1 MRLSIP
7 IAAPTSVLVL
17 MALFLIYVS
26 CETSQESS
34 EVKSYANPPA
44 MAGGKSYANPPPM
57 AIGTT
62 KDFFAVFEMEEGGRF
77 TIDLYEKLAPITV
90 NNFVFLANE
99 NYYNGTTFHR
109 VIDGFMAQG
118 GDPSGTG
125 SGSPGYYFENEF
137 HVDARHDVAGV
148 LSMANKGLVD
158 GKGTNGSQFFITF
171 SATEF
176 LDGFD
181 VNDQPKDCALDS
193 CHSVFGKVVSGMDV
207 VTGLSIRDPG
217 SATKPGDAIKTVTIT
232 TRESN

>member
-44 MAGGKSYANPPPM
+44 MA
-57 AIGTT
+57 IGTT
-62 KDFFAVFEMEEGGRF
+62 KDFFAVFEMEDGGRF

-118 GDPSGTG
+118 GDPSGSG
-125 SGSPGYYFENEF
+125 SGSPGYYFENEL
-137 HVDARHDVAGV
+137 HVDARHDSAGV
-148 LSMANKGLVD
+148 LSMANKGLLD

-193 CHSVFGKVVSGMDV
+193 CHSVFGKVWHGMDV
-207 VTGLSIRDPG
+207 VTGISKRDPS
-217 SATKPGDAIKTVTIT
+217 SATEPGDAIKTVTIT

>member
-1 MRLSIP
+1 
-7 IAAPTSVLVL
+7 
-17 MALFLIYVS
+17 
-26 CETSQESS
+26 
-34 EVKSYANPPA
+34 
-44 MAGGKSYANPPPM
+44 M
-57 AIGTT
+57 AIDVN
-62 KDFFAVFEMEEGGRF
+62 KDLSAVFEMEDGGQF
-77 TIDLYEKLAPITV
+77 TIDLYEKLAPVTV

-99 NYYNGTTFHR
+99 NYYDGTTFHR

-125 SGSPGYYFENEF
+125 GGSPGYYFENEL
-137 HVDARHDVAGV
+137 HVDARHDSAGV

-181 VNDQPKDCALDS
+181 VNDQPKECALDS
-193 CHSVFGKVVSGMDV
+193 CHSVFGKVISGMDV

-217 SATKPGDAIKTVTIT
+217 SATKPGDAIKAVTIT

>member
-1 MRLSIP
+1 MRFSIP
-7 IAAPTSVLVL
+7 IAVPASVLIL

-26 CETSQESS
+26 CESSQESETSQESS
-34 EVKSYANPPA
+34 EVKPYANPPA
-44 MAGGKSYANPPPM
+44 MT
-57 AIGTT
+57 IDTT
-62 KDFFAVFEMEEGGRF
+62 KDFLAVFEMEDGGQF
-77 TIDLYEKLAPITV
+77 IIDLYEKLAPNTV

-137 HVDARHDVAGV
+137 HVDARHDSAGV

-181 VNDQPKDCALDS
+181 VNDQPKDCASDS

-207 VTGLSIRDPG
+207 VTALSIRDPG
-217 SATKPGDAIKTVTIT
+217 SATEPGDVIKAVTIK
-232 TRESN
+232 SD

>member
-44 MAGGKSYANPPPM
+44 MA
-57 AIGTT
+57 IGTT
-62 KDFFAVFEMEEGGRF
+62 KDFFAVFEMEDGGRF

-90 NNFVFLANE
+90 NNFAFLANE

-118 GDPSGTG
+118 GDPSGSG
-125 SGSPGYYFENEF
+125 SGSPGYYFENEL
-137 HVDARHDVAGV
+137 HVDARHDSAGV
-148 LSMANKGLVD
+148 LSMANKGLLD

>member
-57 AIGTT
+57 AIDTT
-62 KDFFAVFEMEEGGRF
+62 KDFFATFEMEDGGQF
-77 TIDLYEKLAPITV
+77 IIELYDELAPNTV

-137 HVDARHDVAGV
+137 HVDARHNSAGV

-232 TRESN
+232 TREYN

>member
-1 MRLSIP
+1 MRFSIP
-7 IAAPTSVLVL
+7 IATPISILVL
-17 MALFLIYVS
+17 MALFLVYMS

-34 EVKSYANPPA
+34 EVNSYANPPS
-44 MAGGKSYANPPPM
+44 MV
-57 AIGTT
+57 IDTT
-62 KDFFAVFEMEEGGRF
+62 QDLSAVFEMEDGGQF
-77 TIDLYEKLAPITV
+77 TIDLYEKLAPNTV

-137 HVDARHDVAGV
+137 HVDARHNSAGV

-181 VNDQPKDCALDS
+181 ANDQPKDCASDS
-193 CHSVFGKVVSGMDV
+193 CHSVFGKVVNGMDV

>member
-1 MRLSIP
+1 MRFSIP
-7 IAAPTSVLVL
+7 IAVPASVLIL

-26 CETSQESS
+26 CESSQESETSQESS
-34 EVKSYANPPA
+34 EVKPYANPPA
-44 MAGGKSYANPPPM
+44 MT
-57 AIGTT
+57 IDTT
-62 KDFFAVFEMEEGGRF
+62 KDFLAVFEMEDGGQF
-77 TIDLYEKLAPITV
+77 IIDLYEKLAPNTV

-118 GDPSGTG
+118 GDPSGSG
-125 SGSPGYYFENEF
+125 SGSPGYYFENEL
-137 HVDARHDVAGV
+137 HVDARHDSAGV

-181 VNDQPKDCALDS
+181 MNDQPKDCALDS
-193 CHSVFGKVVSGMDV
+193 CHSVFGKVVKGMDV

-232 TRESN
+232 TREFN

>member
-1 MRLSIP
+1 MRFSIP
-7 IAAPTSVLVL
+7 IAAPISVLVL
-17 MALFLIYVS
+17 MALFLIYAS
-26 CETSQESS
+26 CETSQESP
-34 EVKSYANPPA
+34 EV
-44 MAGGKSYANPPPM
+44 KSYANPPPM
-57 AIGTT
+57 AIDTT
-62 KDFFAVFEMEEGGRF
+62 KDFFATFEMEDGGQF
-77 TIDLYEKLAPITV
+77 IIELYDELAPNTV

-99 NYYNGTTFHR
+99 NYYDGTTFHR

-125 SGSPGYYFENEF
+125 SGSPGYYFENEL
-137 HVDARHDVAGV
+137 HVDARHDSAGV

-181 VNDQPKDCALDS
+181 VNDQPKDCASDS
-193 CHSVFGKVVSGMDV
+193 CHSVFGKVVNGMDV

-232 TRESN
+232 TREYN

>member
-44 MAGGKSYANPPPM
+44 MA
-57 AIGTT
+57 IDTT
-62 KDFFAVFEMEEGGRF
+62 KDFFAVFEMEDGGRF

-99 NYYNGTTFHR
+99 NYYTGTTFHR

-118 GDPSGTG
+118 GEPSGTG

-137 HVDARHDVAGV
+137 HVDARHDAAGV

>member
-1 MRLSIP
+1 MRFSIP
-7 IAAPTSVLVL
+7 IAAPISVLVL
-17 MALFLIYVS
+17 MALFLIYAS
-26 CETSQESS
+26 CETGQENS
-34 EVKSYANPPA
+34 ELKSYANPPN
-44 MAGGKSYANPPPM
+44 MTIDTNQ
-57 AIGTT
+57 
-62 KDFFAVFEMEEGGRF
+62 DFSAVFEMEGGDQF
-77 TIDLYEKLAPITV
+77 TIDLYEKLAPNTV

-99 NYYNGTTFHR
+99 NYYDGTTFHR
-109 VIDGFMAQG
+109 VIEGFMAQG

-125 SGSPGYYFENEF
+125 SGSPGYYFENEL
-137 HVDARHDVAGV
+137 HVDARHDSAGV

-181 VNDQPKDCALDS
+181 TNDQPKDCASDS

-217 SATKPGDAIKTVTIT
+217 SATEPGDVIKAVTIK
-232 TRESN
+232 SD

>member
-44 MAGGKSYANPPPM
+44 MA
-57 AIGTT
+57 IDTT
-62 KDFFAVFEMEEGGRF
+62 KDFFATFEMEDGGQF
-77 TIDLYEKLAPITV
+77 IIELYDELAPNTV

-137 HVDARHDVAGV
+137 HVDARHNSAGV

-232 TRESN
+232 TREYN

>member
-26 CETSQESS
+26 CETSQESP
-34 EVKSYANPPA
+34 EV
-44 MAGGKSYANPPPM
+44 KSYANPPPM
-57 AIGTT
+57 AIDTT
-62 KDFFAVFEMEEGGRF
+62 KDFFATFEMEDGGQF
-77 TIDLYEKLAPITV
+77 IIELYDELAPNTV

-99 NYYNGTTFHR
+99 NYYDGTTFHR

-137 HVDARHDVAGV
+137 HVDARHDSAGV

-181 VNDQPKDCALDS
+181 VNDQPKDCASDS

-207 VTGLSIRDPG
+207 VTALSIRDPG
-217 SATKPGDAIKTVTIT
+217 SATEPGDVIKAVTIK
-232 TRESN
+232 SD

>member
-1 MRLSIP
+1 MRFSIP
-7 IAAPTSVLVL
+7 IAVPASVLIL

-26 CETSQESS
+26 CETSQEIS
-34 EVKSYANPPA
+34 EVKSYANPP
-44 MAGGKSYANPPPM
+44 SM
-57 AIGTT
+57 AIDVN
-62 KDFFAVFEMEEGGRF
+62 KDLSAVFEMEDGGQF
-77 TIDLYEKLAPITV
+77 TIDLYEKLAPVTV

-99 NYYNGTTFHR
+99 NYYDGTTFHR

-125 SGSPGYYFENEF
+125 GGSPGYYFENEL
-137 HVDARHDVAGV
+137 HVDARHDSAGV

-181 VNDQPKDCALDS
+181 ANDQSKDCALDS

-207 VTGLSIRDPG
+207 VTALSIRDPG
-217 SATKPGDAIKTVTIT
+217 SATEPGDVIKAVTIK
-232 TRESN
+232 SD

>member
-34 EVKSYANPPA
+34 EVKSYD
-44 MAGGKSYANPPPM
+44 NPPPM
-57 AIGTT
+57 AIDTT

>member
-34 EVKSYANPPA
+34 EVKSYANPP
-44 MAGGKSYANPPPM
+44 GM
-57 AIGTT
+57 AIDTT
-62 KDFFAVFEMEEGGRF
+62 KDFFATFEMENGGQF
-77 TIDLYEKLAPITV
+77 IIELYDELAPNTV

-118 GDPSGTG
+118 GDPSGSG
-125 SGSPGYYFENEF
+125 SGSPGYYFENEL
-137 HVDARHDVAGV
+137 HVDARHDSAGV
-148 LSMANKGLVD
+148 LSMANKGLLD

-181 VNDQPKDCALDS
+181 MNDQPKDCALDS

>member
-44 MAGGKSYANPPPM
+44 MA
-57 AIGTT
+57 IDTT

-77 TIDLYEKLAPITV
+77 TIDLYEKLAPNTV

-137 HVDARHDVAGV
+137 HVDARHDSAGV

>member
-1 MRLSIP
+1 MRFSIP
-7 IAAPTSVLVL
+7 IAAPISVLVL
-17 MALFLIYVS
+17 MALFLIYAS
-26 CETSQESS
+26 CETSQESP
-34 EVKSYANPPA
+34 EV
-44 MAGGKSYANPPPM
+44 KSYANPPPM
-57 AIGTT
+57 AIDTT
-62 KDFFAVFEMEEGGRF
+62 KDFFATFEMEDGGQF
-77 TIDLYEKLAPITV
+77 IIELYDELAPNTV

-99 NYYNGTTFHR
+99 NYYDGTTFHR

-125 SGSPGYYFENEF
+125 SGSPGYYFENEL
-137 HVDARHDVAGV
+137 HVDARHDSAGV

-181 VNDQPKDCALDS
+181 VNDQPKDCASDS
-193 CHSVFGKVVSGMDV
+193 CHSVFGKVVNGMDV

>member
-1 MRLSIP
+1 MRFSIP
-7 IAAPTSVLVL
+7 IAVPASVLIL

-26 CETSQESS
+26 CESSQESETSQESS
-34 EVKSYANPPA
+34 EVKPYANPPA
-44 MAGGKSYANPPPM
+44 MT
-57 AIGTT
+57 IDTT
-62 KDFFAVFEMEEGGRF
+62 KDFRAVFEMEDGGQF
-77 TIDLYEKLAPITV
+77 IIDLYEKLAPNTV

-118 GDPSGTG
+118 GDPSGSG
-125 SGSPGYYFENEF
+125 SGSPGYYFENEL
-137 HVDARHDVAGV
+137 HVDARHDSAGV

-181 VNDQPKDCALDS
+181 MNDQPKDCALDS
-193 CHSVFGKVVSGMDV
+193 CHSVFGKVVNGMDV
-207 VTGLSIRDPG
+207 VTGISKRDPS
-217 SATKPGDAIKTVTIT
+217 SATEPGDAIKTVTIT
-232 TRESN
+232 TREPN